1 MALFDILEI
10 KKLLP
15 HRYPFLLVDRV
26 IEGTPGETLTALKN
40 VTVNEPFFEGHFPG
54 RPIMPGVL
62 LVEALAQAAA
72 LMASHGAD
80 HVYQDDRIYY
90 LTGIDKARFK
100 RPVEPGDQVIFNV
113 SIIRRI
119 KNVFKVKGVAT
130 VDDKVCVSAEL
141 MFTLKT
147 QKVSGYG
154 F

>member
-26 IEGTPGETLTALKN
+26 VESEPGESLVALKN

-62 LVEALAQAAA
+62 IVEGLAQAAA

-80 HVYQDDRIYY
+80 RVYSDDRIYY
-90 LTGIDKARFK
+90 LTGIDKTRFK
-100 RPVEPGDQVIFNV
+100 QPVEPGDQIVFEV
-113 SIIRRI
+113 SIVRRI
-119 KNVFKVKGVAT
+119 KNVFKVKGVAR
-130 VDDKVCVSAEL
+130 VDGKVCVSTEL
-141 MFTLKT
+141 MFTFKEAE
-147 QKVSGYG
+147 G
-154 F
+154 